1 MSKRKPPKK
10 KKGNRSGTQ
19 ASPEN
24 KAPRKA
30 TPRTRPAKNAPDTL
44 TFGRQTYIWMGAG
57 VGLMALG
64 LLLMLGG
71 EQPPNEWDPTE
82 IYSFRRTVLS
92 PLIILAGLGVV
103 WYAIAKK

>member
-10 KKGNRSGTQ
+10 KKSNRTDAKAGQ
-19 ASPEN
+19 EK

-30 TPRTRPAKNAPDTL
+30 TPRTRPPKSTADTL
-44 TFGRQTYIWMGAG
+44 TFGRQTYIWMAAG
-57 VGLMALG
+57 VGLMAVG

-71 EQPPNEWDPTE
+71 EQAPNEWNPSE

-92 PLIILAGLGVV
+92 PLVILAGLGVV